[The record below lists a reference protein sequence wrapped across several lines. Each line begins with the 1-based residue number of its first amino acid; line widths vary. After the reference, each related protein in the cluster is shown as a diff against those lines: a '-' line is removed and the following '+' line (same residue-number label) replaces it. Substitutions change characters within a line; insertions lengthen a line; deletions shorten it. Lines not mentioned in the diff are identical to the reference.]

1 MKLVSLGRQS
11 IYEKENSDTKPT
23 GPPGLGVGGGANTPV
38 PENRLV
44 TETATTNPENNLA
57 PGESSPV
64 EPMMRA
70 GESLREAS
78 AQTTLL
84 TAKIKTR
91 IGTWNIRTLYETGKS
106 AQVSREMHRY
116 NLKMLGLCETRW
128 NGTGRTRLT
137 SGDTIIYSGHEE
149 GHPHLHGVALL
160 LTPEAA
166 QALLSWEPVSPRLL
180 TARFNSKGRKST
192 VIQCYAPTNAAETE
206 EKEAFYE
213 QLQAVMD
220 KLPRRD
226 LKILMGDLNAK
237 VGADNTNRELIMG
250 KHGVGVQNENGELLT
265 EFCTFND
272 LVIGGTVFQH
282 KQIHKTTWTS
292 PDGRTVNQIDHVTI
306 GRKWRRSLLDVRV
319 KRGADAASDHHLV
332 VADLKFKLKVYRDRA
347 DRPSHKYNIHSLKD
361 KTKAEVYQCELRNR
375 FSALAHQPEESVEET
390 WCGLR
395 DTWKVTCIEVLGKK
409 TRQHKEWLS
418 ANTWTLIKERK
429 QLKNDINQTQDL

>member
-1 MKLVSLGRQS
+1 
-11 IYEKENSDTKPT
+11 
-23 GPPGLGVGGGANTPV
+23 
-38 PENRLV
+38 
-44 TETATTNPENNLA
+44 
-57 PGESSPV
+57 
-64 EPMMRA
+64 MMRA

-91 IGTWNIRTLYETGKS
+91 IGTWNVRTLYEAGKS

-137 SGDTIIYSGHEE
+137 LD
-149 GHPHLHGVALL
+149 A
-160 LTPEAA
+160 
-166 QALLSWEPVSPRLL
+166 
-180 TARFNSKGRKST
+180 
-192 VIQCYAPTNAAETE
+192 
-206 EKEAFYE
+206 
-213 QLQAVMD
+213 
-220 KLPRRD
+220 
-226 LKILMGDLNAK
+226 
-237 VGADNTNRELIMG
+237 
-250 KHGVGVQNENGELLT
+250 GVGVQNENGELLT

-332 VADLKFKLKVYRDRA
+332 VADLKVKLKVYRDRA
-347 DRPSHKYNIHSLKD
+347 DRPSHKYNVHSLKD

-375 FSALAHQPEESVEET
+375 FSALAHQP
-390 WCGLR
+390 
-395 DTWKVTCIEVLGKK
+395 
-409 TRQHKEWLS
+409 
-418 ANTWTLIKERK
+418 
-429 QLKNDINQTQDL
+429 

>member
-1 MKLVSLGRQS
+1 
-11 IYEKENSDTKPT
+11 
-23 GPPGLGVGGGANTPV
+23 
-38 PENRLV
+38 
-44 TETATTNPENNLA
+44 
-57 PGESSPV
+57 
-64 EPMMRA
+64 MRA

-91 IGTWNIRTLYETGKS
+91 IGTWNIRTLYEAGKS

-128 NGTGRTRLT
+128 NGTGRMLLT

-149 GHPHLHGVALL
+149 EHPHLHGVALL

-180 TARFNSKGRKST
+180 TARFNSKGRKVT

-237 VGADNTNRELIMG
+237 VGADNTNRELVMG

-282 KQIHKTTWTS
+282 KEH
-292 PDGRTVNQIDHVTI
+292 
-306 GRKWRRSLLDVRV
+306 
-319 KRGADAASDHHLV
+319 
-332 VADLKFKLKVYRDRA
+332 
-347 DRPSHKYNIHSLKD
+347 
-361 KTKAEVYQCELRNR
+361 
-375 FSALAHQPEESVEET
+375 
-390 WCGLR
+390 
-395 DTWKVTCIEVLGKK
+395 
-409 TRQHKEWLS
+409 
-418 ANTWTLIKERK
+418 
-429 QLKNDINQTQDL
+429 